1 MEDKTTGKGVNEGSL
16 SVEEMDTT
24 SVLEGAEPWDKAETQ
39 LVVGSFVAA
48 AIALVI
54 GLLMVPTSVLH

>member
-24 SVLEGAEPWDKAETQ
+24 SVLEGAEPWGKAETQ